1 MCCSLHCVT
10 SSANI
15 SSETWIDDNNWNYRV
30 LKYVIKCL
38 FFSGYRCHVC
48 AKPMHKECIALLAK
62 CGSPSLP
69 ELPPRPSLHQRM
81 SSISLMETN
90 NNAATSTATTASIVA
105 ANADYVN
112 TNIEEHSWWD
122 IFSSFA
128 THKGFSSPLWSRV
141 ATFHFHL
148 FFMLCQR
155 D

>member
-1 MCCSLHCVT
+1 MPKLKYSNEIFWVVLKHCVVGYT
-10 SSANI
+10 AKLWSMI
-15 SSETWIDDNNWNYRV
+15 LNNLWRGRRRQRKSWSYRV
-30 LKYVIKCL
+30 RTKNDGKCL
-38 FFSGYRCHVC
+38 CFAGYRCHVC
-48 AKPMHKECIALLAK
+48 AKPMHKECIALMAK

-122 IFSSFA
+122 NFLFL
-128 THKGFSSPLWSRV
+128 GN
-141 ATFHFHL
+141 FH
-148 FFMLCQR
+148 
-155 D
+155 